1 MLYYSGGKA
10 VSLDLTVFCRSER
23 GKMKVS
29 EIDNM
34 AFESLLYDF
43 YGVLLTDKQ
52 REVMELYHEEN
63 YSIVEI
69 ADELGVT
76 KQAIHENL
84 RKSEK
89 ILRSYEEKLGLMKSL
104 LETRELIEAIDKKID
119 VLIRKAQE
127 SGRDEAEEGLKEIRD
142 MISNLEE

>member
-69 ADELGVT
+69 ARELKVS
-76 KQAIHENL
+76 KQAVYDNL
-84 RKSEK
+84 KKSDR
-89 ILRSYEEKLGLMKSL
+89 ILREYEAKLGLMLSL
-104 LETRELIEAIDKKID
+104 LKSRELIGSVQDRIDELMKSPELTDDGEVKK
-119 VLIRKAQE
+119 
-127 SGRDEAEEGLKEIRD
+127 GLLEIRE
-142 MISNLEE
+142 MISGLEE

>member
-1 MLYYSGGKA
+1 MLDQHGNEKVHGLMKDKE
-10 VSLDLTVFCRSER
+10 LDT
-23 GKMKVS
+23 
-29 EIDNM
+29 I
-34 AFESLLYDF
+34 AQASLLYDF
-43 YGVLLTDKQ
+43 YGALLTDKQ

-104 LETRELIEAIDKKID
+104 LETRELIEAIDKKVD

>member
-1 MLYYSGGKA
+1 MKDKE
-10 VSLDLTVFCRSER
+10 LDT
-23 GKMKVS
+23 
-29 EIDNM
+29 I
-34 AFESLLYDF
+34 AQASLLYDF
-43 YGVLLTDKQ
+43 YGALLTDKQ

>member
-1 MLYYSGGKA
+1 MIL
-10 VSLDLTVFCRSER
+10 LDQHGNEKVHGL
-23 GKMKVS
+23 MKDK
-29 EIDNM
+29 ELDTI
-34 AFESLLYDF
+34 AQASLLYDF
-43 YGVLLTDKQ
+43 YGALLTDKQ

>member
-1 MLYYSGGKA
+1 ML
-10 VSLDLTVFCRSER
+10 FCLPVISMDKNYEH
-23 GKMKVS
+23 
-29 EIDNM
+29 
-34 AFESLLYDF
+34 ALYYDF
-43 YGVLLTDKQ
+43 YGALLTDKQ

>member
-1 MLYYSGGKA
+1 MIL
-10 VSLDLTVFCRSER
+10 LDQHGNE
-23 GKMKVS
+23 KVHGLLKDK
-29 EIDNM
+29 ELDTI
-34 AFESLLYDF
+34 AQASLLYDF
-43 YGVLLTDKQ
+43 YGALLTDKQ

>member
-69 ADELGVT
+69 ARELKVS
-76 KQAIHENL
+76 KQAVYDNL
-84 RKSEK
+84 KKSDR
-89 ILRSYEEKLGLMKSL
+89 ILREYEAKLGLMLSL
-104 LETRELIEAIDKKID
+104 LKSRELIGSVQDRIDKLMKSPELTD
-119 VLIRKAQE
+119 DGEVKK
-127 SGRDEAEEGLKEIRD
+127 GLLEIRE
-142 MISNLEE
+142 MISGLEE

>member
-1 MLYYSGGKA
+1 MIL
-10 VSLDLTVFCRSER
+10 LDQHGNEKVHGL
-23 GKMKVS
+23 MKDK
-29 EIDNM
+29 ELDTI
-34 AFESLLYDF
+34 AQASLLYDF
-43 YGVLLTDKQ
+43 YGALLTDKQ

-127 SGRDEAEEGLKEIRD
+127 SGRDEAEEGLREIRD

>member
-1 MLYYSGGKA
+1 MIL
-10 VSLDLTVFCRSER
+10 LDQHGNEKVHGL
-23 GKMKVS
+23 MKDK
-29 EIDNM
+29 ELDTI
-34 AFESLLYDF
+34 AQASLLYDF
-43 YGVLLTDKQ
+43 YGALLTDKQ

-63 YSIVEI
+63 YSMVEI

>member
-1 MLYYSGGKA
+1 
-10 VSLDLTVFCRSER
+10 
-23 GKMKVS
+23 MKIS

-69 ADELGVT
+69 ARELKVS
-76 KQAIHENL
+76 KQAIYDNL
-84 RKSEK
+84 KKSDR
-89 ILRSYEEKLGLMKSL
+89 ILREYEAKLGLMLSL
-104 LETRELIEAIDKKID
+104 LKSRELIGSVKDRIDELMKSPELTDDGEVKK
-119 VLIRKAQE
+119 
-127 SGRDEAEEGLKEIRD
+127 GLLEIRE
-142 MISNLEE
+142 MISGLEE

>member
-1 MLYYSGGKA
+1 MIL
-10 VSLDLTVFCRSER
+10 LDQHGNEKVHGL
-23 GKMKVS
+23 MKDK
-29 EIDNM
+29 ELDTI
-34 AFESLLYDF
+34 AQASLLYDF
-43 YGVLLTDKQ
+43 YGALLTDKQ

-76 KQAIHENL
+76 KQARHENL

>member
-1 MLYYSGGKA
+1 MLDQHGNEKVHGLMKDKE
-10 VSLDLTVFCRSER
+10 LDT
-23 GKMKVS
+23 
-29 EIDNM
+29 I
-34 AFESLLYDF
+34 AQASLLYDF
-43 YGVLLTDKQ
+43 YGALLTDKQ

-104 LETRELIEAIDKKID
+104 LDTRELIEAIDKKID

>member
-1 MLYYSGGKA
+1 MIL
-10 VSLDLTVFCRSER
+10 LDQHGNEKVHGL
-23 GKMKVS
+23 MKDK
-29 EIDNM
+29 ELDTI
-34 AFESLLYDF
+34 AQASLLYDF
-43 YGVLLTDKQ
+43 YGALLTDKQ

-89 ILRSYEEKLGLMKSL
+89 RSL
-104 LETRELIEAIDKKID
+104 
-119 VLIRKAQE
+119 
-127 SGRDEAEEGLKEIRD
+127 SGMICTGVCFRGAER
-142 MISNLEE
+142 MIHMRSG

>member
-1 MLYYSGGKA
+1 MLDQHGNEKVHGLMKDKE
-10 VSLDLTVFCRSER
+10 LDT
-23 GKMKVS
+23 
-29 EIDNM
+29 I
-34 AFESLLYDF
+34 AQASLLYDF
-43 YGVLLTDKQ
+43 YGALLTDKQ

>member
-1 MLYYSGGKA
+1 MIKIINFIPFVVYYSGGKA

-69 ADELGVT
+69 ARELKVS
-76 KQAIHENL
+76 KQAIYDNL
-84 RKSEK
+84 KKSDSQKMVFESRGFRFVVAIQK
-89 ILRSYEEKLGLMKSL
+89 DNGNTKNWL
-104 LETRELIEAIDKKID
+104 LTAFDLTQKPK
-119 VLIRKAQE
+119 
-127 SGRDEAEEGLKEIRD
+127 
-142 MISNLEE
+142 

>member
-1 MLYYSGGKA
+1 
-10 VSLDLTVFCRSER
+10 
-23 GKMKVS
+23 MKVS

-69 ADELGVT
+69 AKELNVS
-76 KQAIHENL
+76 KQAIYDNL
-84 RKSEK
+84 KKSDK
-89 ILRSYEEKLGLMKSL
+89 ILREYEAKLGLMWSL
-104 LETRELIEAIDKKID
+104 LKTRELIETIEGRID
-119 VLIRKAQE
+119 
-127 SGRDEAEEGLKEIRD
+127 
-142 MISNLEE
+142 

>member
-1 MLYYSGGKA
+1 MIYYSGGK
-10 VSLDLTVFCRSER
+10 VILLDQHGNEKVHGL
-23 GKMKVS
+23 MKDK
-29 EIDNM
+29 ELDTI
-34 AFESLLYDF
+34 AQASLLYDF
-43 YGVLLTDKQ
+43 YGALLTDKQ

-119 VLIRKAQE
+119 ALIRKAQE